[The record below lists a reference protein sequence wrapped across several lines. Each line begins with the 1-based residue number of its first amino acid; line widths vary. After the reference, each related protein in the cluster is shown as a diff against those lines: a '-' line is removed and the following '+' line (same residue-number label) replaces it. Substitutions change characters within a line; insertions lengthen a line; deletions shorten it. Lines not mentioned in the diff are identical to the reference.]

1 MSAPANPSPTAPLLR
16 AWLAVLL
23 VAAAFT
29 AWRVAELER
38 SDRVEREPVDWTE
51 AFASPAG
58 PERLRLPLWELDD
71 SGAHPAILVVRVIPA
86 ADAAAA
92 AGTPPLPEDIE
103 LALVSEGAD
112 GAVERW
118 RIRADA
124 LAATV
129 HVPTGSATFHRH
141 GPLEAGRLVLDLPA
155 GVELP
160 PTSASLVRR
169 TPLGGLDF
177 AALLAHLLAAGLL
190 LAAAQRTVPRE
201 SAWRLSDAALLVGF
215 FLFTGFVFY
224 PLMGTAWSA
233 HLASTAA
240 TMTWVGA
247 IWVVAGR
254 DAPRERLAAIGMH
267 RIPPATWAS
276 STLAG
281 FGAAVGAGLILL
293 SLPQGESAMTELLD
307 PSAGILRVTAV
318 ALIAPWAEEMLFRG
332 VLYGAI
338 ERVRGSLAAVL
349 VSTLVFSLMHFA
361 QHAGNLGP
369 WLVVSFTGLVLSLVR
384 WRTGSVLAS
393 TVAHLAY
400 NGLLVL
406 PVFFTG

>member
-1 MSAPANPSPTAPLLR
+1 VSASADPSPTAALLR
-16 AWLAVLL
+16 AWLVVLL
-23 VAAAFT
+23 LAAAFT
-29 AWRVAELER
+29 AWRVDALDR
-38 SDRVEREPVDWTE
+38 SDRIEREPIDW
-51 AFASPAG
+51 AAALPSPDD
-58 PERLRLPLWELDD
+58 PQRLRLLLWDLAG
-71 SGAHPAILVVRVIPA
+71 SGGAPAILVVRVVPVSDGA
-86 ADAAAA
+86 GDAS
-92 AGTPPLPEDIE
+92 PLPEDIE
-103 LALVSEGAD
+103 LALVSEG
-112 GAVERW
+112 GAAGPVERW
-118 RIRADA
+118 RIGADA

-129 HVPTGSATFHRH
+129 HVPTGSATFHRD
-141 GPLEAGRLVLDLPA
+141 GPLEAGRLV
-155 GVELP
+155 VELP
-160 PTSASLVRR
+160 ADAVLPPATASLVRR
-169 TPLGGLDF
+169 APLAALDF

-190 LAAAQRTVPRE
+190 LAAAQRTAPRE
-201 SAWRLSDAALLVGF
+201 SAWRISDAALLVGF
-215 FLFTGFVFY
+215 FLFTGFVFF
-224 PLMGTAWSA
+224 PLMSTAAAA
-233 HLASTAA
+233 HLASTGA
-240 TMTWVGA
+240 TLTWVGA

-254 DAPRERLAAIGMH
+254 DAPRDRLGAIGMH
-267 RIPPATWAS
+267 RIPAATWAS

-281 FGAAVGAGLILL
+281 FGAAIGAGLILL
-293 SLPQGESAMTELLD
+293 TLPQGESPMTELLD

-338 ERVRGSLAAVL
+338 ERVRGGLAAVA